1 MTEQNE
7 IKLHQKLLKLIPE
20 IISGIKT
27 QNQFFD
33 LLLTY
38 NPHSEIIPTNILL
51 DSRNGNNKM
60 LEVYQTMYDFSVKY
74 LIQTGHNPFLKTGGK
89 EIFEPITSREKEM
102 FQKATTKD
110 LYFYQ
115 KLYQDLIT
123 GAKADIRFLELQQR
137 NKMLLATD
145 QAVLKIFGAKI
156 KNFTSWLQVV
166 NQELDNRCTNEM
178 HTSIN

>member
-1 MTEQNE
+1 MKEENE
-7 IKLHQKLLKLIPE
+7 IKLHQKSMKLIPA

-38 NPHSEIIPTNILL
+38 NLYSEIIPINILL

-60 LEVYQTMYDFSVKY
+60 LEVYQTMYDSSVNY
-74 LIQTGHNPFLKTGGK
+74 LIQSGRNPFLKSEEK

-102 FQKATTKD
+102 FRKATTKD

-115 KLYQDLIT
+115 KLYQDIII
-123 GAKADIRFLELQQR
+123 GAKADIQFLELQQR
-137 NKMLLATD
+137 NKVLLATD

-156 KNFTSWLQVV
+156 KNFTSWLEVV
-166 NQELDNRCTNEM
+166 NRELDNRCVNDM